1 MLNLRFQILH
11 YEVKLMYRNFADIYR
26 KKFGQSYLSKKINL
40 FVEQI
45 PFSYIYFSFSIKNI
59 RSNLK
64 GNGIFIIF
72 SAKNCYFI
80 FPQS

>member
-40 FVEQI
+40 WNKYL
-45 PFSYIYFSFSIKNI
+45 FSYIYFSFSIKNI

>member
-45 PFSYIYFSFSIKNI
+45 PFFLYLFFFFY
-59 RSNLK
+59 
-64 GNGIFIIF
+64 
-72 SAKNCYFI
+72 
-80 FPQS
+80 